1 MSEEVKKIGKEEHEN
16 ILEFQRKIRTL
27 LTNVGVL
34 ESQKH
39 AALHELAGVNEDQET
54 LKKEIEKKYGAIN
67 INLEDGSYTKI
78 EENVE

>member
-1 MSEEVKKIGKEEHEN
+1 MSEEVKKIGKEEHES
-16 ILEFQRKIRTL
+16 ILEFQQKIRVI
-27 LTNVGVL
+27 LTNIGVL

-39 AALHELAGVNEDQET
+39 AALHDLAGVNQDQE
-54 LKKEIEKKYGAIN
+54 KVKQEIEKKYGAIN

>member
-78 EENVE
+78 EDNVE